1 MLNSI
6 IFTYKYFFPV
16 IGHEKAI
23 NCMCIS
29 CIRMWEML
37 IWDFPFITK
46 RLIFFNL
53 KHTSLIQSLSATDT
67 RLQLRRRIGFVW
79 VPDQQP
85 WNALMLTKVVIW
97 TTSFKAEWGHQLT
110 GKNKQTC
117 AWREL
122 NLQQKKVLGVSFQIS
137 TKSAEARERE
147 APSLL
152 QASSKKAEWTQSR
165 HVRGCS
171 GRQSCQE
178 AAGQMAVGVCI
189 WKVGRNLFLCDNIGK
204 SDLLHMLP
212 FPRLSNI
219 LIC

>member
-1 MLNSI
+1 
-6 IFTYKYFFPV
+6 
-16 IGHEKAI
+16 
-23 NCMCIS
+23 
-29 CIRMWEML
+29 
-37 IWDFPFITK
+37 
-46 RLIFFNL
+46 
-53 KHTSLIQSLSATDT
+53 
-67 RLQLRRRIGFVW
+67 
-79 VPDQQP
+79 
-85 WNALMLTKVVIW
+85 MLTKVVIW

-117 AWREL
+117 VWREL

-189 WKVGRNLFLCDNIGK
+189 RKVGRNLFLCDNIGK

-212 FPRLSNI
+212 FPGCLIYLFAKEKCPFLPI
-219 LIC
+219 LMVCSLFTVCDVRVSLRSVDSAQKPSKALNPAFPLKLECLPRSA